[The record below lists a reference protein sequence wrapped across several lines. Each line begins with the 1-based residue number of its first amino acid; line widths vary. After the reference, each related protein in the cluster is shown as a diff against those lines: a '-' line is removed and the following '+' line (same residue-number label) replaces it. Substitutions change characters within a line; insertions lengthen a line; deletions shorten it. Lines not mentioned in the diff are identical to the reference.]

1 MALPGLLVEYL
12 ISGGLAVAWLWP
24 LLSSVGGALTEVPL
38 PVLGLGLYAIGM
50 LVDFSAFILL
60 GPAKRWLRRRVAT
73 RHGLAPTQVRGVTA
87 ARQVQL
93 LLEAP
98 ELFREVAM
106 RSSRDRIARGATL
119 NCLLAMIMWRAVVP
133 WYAGLALVAAC
144 AWMWAFF
151 EQISYTFEIKAE
163 EAIAARKGDEYE
175 RSGR

>member
-24 LLSSVGGALTEVPL
+24 LLSSSGRAFTEVPL
-38 PVLGLGLYAIGM
+38 PLLGLGLYAVGM
-50 LVDFSAFILL
+50 LVDFAAFILL

-73 RHGLAPTQVRGVTA
+73 RHSVAPTQLRGVTA
-87 ARQVQL
+87 ARQVKL
-93 LLEAP
+93 LLKAP

-119 NCLLAMIMWRAVVP
+119 NCLLAMIMWRSVVP
-133 WYAGLALVAAC
+133 WYVGLALVAAC

-163 EAIAARKGDEYE
+163 EAIASHEDGE
-175 RSGR
+175 